1 MPATRRPIILIL
13 GALAVVA
20 VGAIALAAAGGA
32 TGGSTTVG
40 AADVVV
46 RDAQPVGGGG
56 ARGGP
61 PPGGGAEG
69 GVRAARPVGG
79 VRTVRFRAGRP
90 IALPVSS
97 DTADEIHSHG
107 YDGGKDVRAGG
118 KVRFRMP
125 ATIQGTFEVELEQH
139 KQQIA
144 RVEVLP

>member
-46 RDAQPVGGGG
+46 RDAK
-56 ARGGP
+56 
-61 PPGGGAEG
+61 
-69 GVRAARPVGG
+69 PVGG
-79 VRTVRFRAGRP
+79 VRTVRFKAGRP
-90 IALPVSS
+90 IDLTVSS
-97 DTADEIHSHG
+97 DTADEIHFHG
-107 YDGGKDVRAGG
+107 YDVGKDVRAGG